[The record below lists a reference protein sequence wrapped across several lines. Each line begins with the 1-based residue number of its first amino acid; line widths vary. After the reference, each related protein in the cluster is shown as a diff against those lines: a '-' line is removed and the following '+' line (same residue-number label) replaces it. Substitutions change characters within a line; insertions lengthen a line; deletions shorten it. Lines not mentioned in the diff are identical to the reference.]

1 MNCMFK
7 VIMASGFIKETVT
20 VYSVDLNKYIE
31 VIISTLLVT

>member
-1 MNCMFK
+1 M
-7 VIMASGFIKETVT
+7 VSGFIKETVT